1 MPGEPLN
8 IERAAHQLARHEGFE
23 PVPYR
28 CTEKKLTIAHGYNI
42 DARGLAPLSAAI
54 GRPVT
59 LPELYATGLTKAEA
73 HRALVADILELDRKI
88 PAKFPLYLRLD
99 EVRKR
104 VVVDFV
110 YNLGGTGALAFKTAI
125 DRVALALE
133 QTTPRLRQ
141 ACWDAAAF
149 HLMDSLWADQVDDG
163 LRGRYGRADRLCG
176 MLRTGRDFTR

>member
-1 MPGEPLN
+1 MTAPLN
-8 IERAAHQLARHEGFE
+8 VERAADQLGMHEGFE
-23 PVPYR
+23 SKPYR
-28 CTEKKLTIAHGYNI
+28 CTASKLTIAHGYNI
-42 DARGLAPLSAAI
+42 DARGLGPLSKAI
-54 GRPVT
+54 GRTVT
-59 LPELYATGLTKAEA
+59 LPELYASGVNVWEG
-73 HRALVADILELDRKI
+73 RQALIADIRDLDRKI
-88 PAKFPLYLRLD
+88 PGKFPLYLQLD

-125 DRVALALE
+125 DRVELALQ

-176 MLRTGRDFTR
+176 MLRTGRDYTR